1 MQRKHHLILY
11 ALLALCLVLAVA
23 WAAQAESEKNRLAR
37 ALEEGYAGALED
49 AMARMR
55 QLRGNIDKALVTSQV
70 MDMMYKSSELGEEVK
85 A

>member
-55 QLRGNIDKALVTSQV
+55 QLRGNIDKLCSHYPEGFEAERSI
-70 MDMMYKSSELGEEVK
+70 ERHE
-85 A
+85 